1 MSGLLAQKARL
12 RLWTDRALS
21 NVMLSN
27 IAQHLVQRTQEVPE
41 VLRCLQPT
49 PSMTSSVSAPSR
61 RKHFTKHGTPAD
73 LLGFRRSRRYWKL
86 HPRGKLSRGIR
97 LPPGTTTKSQPGP
110 KFLIQTFKQPIDP
123 SLRKPRNP
131 TASSRH
137 SELSLLATRA
147 PLTTHACGPATPTR
161 PSAADNLA
169 LGNEEG
175 AGNAG

>member
-1 MSGLLAQKARL
+1 
-12 RLWTDRALS
+12 
-21 NVMLSN
+21 MLSN

-73 LLGFRRSRRYWKL
+73 LLGFRRSRRHWKL

-110 KFLIQTFKQPIDP
+110 KFLIQMFKQPIDP
-123 SLRKPRNP
+123 SLRKPSHP
-131 TASSRH
+131 TASARR
-137 SELSLLATRA
+137 SELSLLATPA
-147 PLTTHACGPATPTR
+147 PLDTR
-161 PSAADNLA
+161 PRSRDAYAS
-169 LGNEEG
+169 ECC
-175 AGNAG
+175 

>member
-1 MSGLLAQKARL
+1 MSGLLAQKARP

-21 NVMLSN
+21 NVVLSN
-27 IAQHLVQRTQEVPE
+27 VTQHLVQRTQEVPE

-61 RKHFTKHGTPAD
+61 RKHTKHGTPAD
-73 LLGFRRSRRYWKL
+73 LLGFRRSRRHWKL

-97 LPPGTTTKSQPGP
+97 LPPGTTTKSQPAP

-123 SLRKPRNP
+123 SLRKPSNP
-131 TASSRH
+131 TASARR
-137 SELSLLATRA
+137 SELSLLATPA
-147 PLTTHACGPATPTR
+147 PLETHARGPATPTR

-169 LGNEEG
+169 LGK
-175 AGNAG
+175 